1 MSATKHLMIDI
12 ETLSSE
18 PTAAVIAIGAVT
30 FTEDEIVSQFE
41 AQIDP
46 VWTPGHRSVST
57 MEWWNKQDAGIRAR
71 MFSGKMLPE
80 ELCRRFSNYVEV
92 NQPRQI
98 WANAP
103 TFDITI
109 MRHFY
114 ERAGLKFPMHHKI
127 ERCYRTIKA
136 IALDNGYKLPPFH
149 TDAHDALADAL
160 YQAKVA
166 QELLKFFRALGP
178 QFAAT
183 R

>member
-1 MSATKHLMIDI
+1 MSSTRHLMIDI

-18 PTAAVIAIGAVT
+18 PTAAVIAIGAVI
-30 FTEDEIVSQFE
+30 FTEEEIVSQFE

-57 MEWWNKQDAGIRAR
+57 MEWWNKQDIGVRAR

-80 ELCRRFSNYVEV
+80 ELCRRFSNYLDA
-92 NQPRQI
+92 NQPRTI

-114 ERAGLKFPMHHKI
+114 SQVGLKFPLHHRI
-127 ERCYRTIKA
+127 ERCYRTIKE
-136 IALDNGYKLPPFH
+136 IAMEHGYVPPPYPAQ
-149 TDAHDALADAL
+149 AHDALADAMH
-160 YQAKVA
+160 QAGVA
-166 QELLKFFRALGP
+166 QQLLRFFRAIGP
-178 QFAAT
+178 QFT
-183 R
+183 PR